1 MVGERSDE
9 TIEIRREVLHR
20 AAKKKNLYREDKRKT
35 YDTTVSDVKNCW
47 VCHSSENGDNSNAW
61 INPCKCKGS
70 VKWCHQ
76 ACLRPWIQYKI
87 DNRRAVQCDI
97 CNYRYKILF
106 PPTPANTIDCYLLCF
121 AMYVFQYFLLSKRVE
136 SGVAFSYRDVLAW
149 IVATLMVTGVIAMT
163 MVFLGRAAEIWVREL
178 KRKKK
183 RMEIRAYEGC

>member
-1 MVGERSDE
+1 MGGERSDE

-20 AAKKKNLYREDKRKT
+20 AAKKKNLCREDKRKT

-97 CNYRYKILF
+97 CNYRYKIRF
-106 PPTPANTIDCYLLCF
+106 PPTPANTIVCF
-121 AMYVFQYFLLSKRVE
+121 VFFYAMYDFQYFILSKRMD
-136 SGVAFSYRDVLAW
+136 SGVAFSYRDVLVW
-149 IVATLMVTGVIAMT
+149 IVATFMVTGVIAMT

>member
-1 MVGERSDE
+1 M
-9 TIEIRREVLHR
+9 T
-20 AAKKKNLYREDKRKT
+20 A
-35 YDTTVSDVKNCW
+35 SDVKICW

-106 PPTPANTIDCYLLCF
+106 PPAPANTIDCYLLCF
-121 AMYVFQYFLLSKRVE
+121 AMYAFQYFLLSKRVE
-136 SGVAFSYRDVLAW
+136 SGVAFSYRDVLVW
-149 IVATLMVTGVIAMT
+149 IVATFMVTGVIAMT
-163 MVFLGRAAEIWVREL
+163 MVFLGRA
-178 KRKKK
+178 
-183 RMEIRAYEGC
+183 RAAQSSGSTGRQGVVFLGFHIDGLHSQNPQRHPGTILGF

>member
-20 AAKKKNLYREDKRKT
+20 AAKKKNLCREDKRKT
-35 YDTTVSDVKNCW
+35 CDTTVSDVKICW

-97 CNYRYKILF
+97 CNYRYKIRF
-106 PPTPANTIDCYLLCF
+106 PPTPANTIVCF
-121 AMYVFQYFLLSKRVE
+121 VFFYAMYDFQYFILSKRMD
-136 SGVAFSYRDVLAW
+136 SGVAFSYRDVLVW